1 MFSHSSDPPSVLKAE
16 VAPHTDPD
24 NANPE
29 NASWR
34 LDEGL
39 RSCRT
44 VVSNYRALLAD
55 GDGEQAGST
64 DADARVDALS
74 HLKPEEMVDALGL
87 EARTR

>member
-1 MFSHSSDPPSVLKAE
+1 LKAQ
-16 VAPHTDPD
+16 VPPHTDPD

-29 NASWR
+29 DASSR

-55 GDGEQAGST
+55 GESEQAGST
-64 DADARVDALS
+64 DAEAGVDALP
-74 HLKPEEMVDALGL
+74 HLKPEDVVDALGL
-87 EARTR
+87 EPRSAD